1 MATAEYDLVV
11 AGAGPAG
18 AACACAA
25 RLAGL
30 RVAVLDDSDEQL
42 WKVGES
48 LPGAVQRTLR
58 RLQLGG
64 PEQLLAAGEL
74 ERCTANLSAWGSER
88 WTHQDALANPEGGG
102 WHVLRHRFDAALR
115 RHATELGV
123 EPLRGRWSSSPA
135 IDGARWNVAAR
146 LQGGETVELTARF
159 LVDATGRR
167 ALLTRQL
174 GVRRR
179 RLSRQ
184 SAIVGW
190 IRRPLADED
199 RTTRSRSVQDG
210 WWYTAPV
217 PQGARVIA
225 FHGLPATIAA
235 AIKNPALFV
244 ERCNAAELLPY
255 ALGVEDLLLPP
266 RTSDASVQLAE
277 RVAGP
282 GWLAVGDAA
291 LSFDP
296 LSSQGV
302 LFALYSGIR
311 GAEAIA
317 TSLEQPQ
324 RNGAALGEY
333 AARVHSVLRANQR
346 ARWLLYSSELRYRDA
361 EYWRRQRESCAP
373 VGGPGVVLG
382 PLGNEPFR
390 TAR

>member
-1 MATAEYDLVV
+1 VATAEYDLVV

-58 RLQLGG
+58 RLQLAG
-64 PEQLLAAGEL
+64 PEQMLAATEL
-74 ERCTANLSAWGSER
+74 ERCTANVSAWGSAR
-88 WTHQDALANPEGGG
+88 WAHQDALANPEGGG

-115 RHATELGV
+115 RHATGLGV
-123 EPLRGRWSSSPA
+123 EPIRGRLSASRR
-135 IDGARWNVAAR
+135 IDDGRWVSTAQLETGEAAQ
-146 LQGGETVELTARF
+146 LAARF

-179 RLSRQ
+179 LSRQ
-184 SAIVGW
+184 SAIVAW

-199 RTTRSRSVQDG
+199 RTTRSRSVQHG
-210 WWYTAPV
+210 WWYSAPV

-255 ALGVEDLLLPP
+255 SISPEDLLVPL
-266 RTSDASVQLAE
+266 RTSDASVQLGE

-311 GAEAIA
+311 AAEAIA
-317 TSLEQPQ
+317 TWLRQPQ
-324 RNGAALGEY
+324 RSGAVFDEY

-361 EYWRRQRESCAP
+361 EYWRQQRESCAP
-373 VGGPGVVLG
+373 VGGPGVGLG